1 MINLFTKES
10 LRMGQ
15 ILAVA
20 GLALLITANNSSA
33 QAVAK
38 AATKEPALAMEAKEA
53 SLAEAKASL
62 LARLKELDEQFELKL
77 EAPEPIASPTAQP
90 AAAPAQPVD
99 LSSALMQSIE
109 GTMTPG
115 ATLKDRENATL
126 DTKAMAKN
134 IETGSFL
141 VKKIEALERM
151 LKLLEMKEEILS
163 ERKDFDKRMKNV
175 QAKIDKNEKKS
186 QEQ

>member
-1 MINLFTKES
+1 MITLITKES

-20 GLALLITANNSSA
+20 GLALLLTANNSSA

-90 AAAPAQPVD
+90 VD

-109 GTMTPG
+109 GSMTPG
-115 ATLKDRENATL
+115 ATLKDRESATF

-175 QAKIDKNEKKS
+175 QAKIEKNEKKS

>member
-1 MINLFTKES
+1 MISLFTKES
-10 LRMGQ
+10 LRLGRV
-15 ILAVA
+15 LAVA
-20 GLALLITANNSSA
+20 GLALLISANNSSA

-38 AATKEPALAMEAKEA
+38 TATKEPALAMEAKEA

-62 LARLKELDEQFELKL
+62 LAKLKELDEQFELKL

-109 GTMTPG
+109 GTMAPG
-115 ATLKDRENATL
+115 ATLVDRETPSL
-126 DTKAMAKN
+126 DTKEMAKN

-163 ERKDFDKRMKNV
+163 ERKDFDKRAKNV
-175 QAKIDKNEKKS
+175 QAKIEKNEKKS
-186 QEQ
+186 KDQ

>member
-10 LRMGQ
+10 LRVPQ
-15 ILAVA
+15 VLAVA

-62 LARLKELDEQFELKL
+62 LAKLKELDEQFELKL

-90 AAAPAQPVD
+90 AVAPAQPVD

-115 ATLKDRENATL
+115 ATLVDRETPSFDSN
-126 DTKAMAKN
+126 AMAKN

-163 ERKDFDKRMKNV
+163 ERKSFDKRIKNV
-175 QAKIDKNEKKS
+175 QAKIEKNEKKS
-186 QEQ
+186 KDQ